1 MFPAAIAIVV
11 STFELRSR
19 GRALALFSGIAG
31 GLTAVGPIVGGY
43 LIEWTWRAI
52 SWINI
57 PLGGARPDKGN
68 AVSVTDYVID
78 LLLILVMF
86 RQVRPYRP
94 HGHRV
99 LALWHSRPVPFWPC
113 GTQG

>member
-1 MFPAAIAIVV
+1 
-11 STFELRSR
+11 
-19 GRALALFSGIAG
+19 
-31 GLTAVGPIVGGY
+31 
-43 LIEWTWRAI
+43 
-52 SWINI
+52 
-57 PLGGARPDKGN
+57 
-68 AVSVTDYVID
+68 VSVTDYVID